1 MKKEKRR
8 IGNKVENKTEIPGVY
23 KVSEGILIN
32 KDNESLMKYKK
43 RKELFNKKNKK
54 IDSLENKINSLT
66 ADMEEIKTLL
76 KKLAK

>member
-1 MKKEKRR
+1 M
-8 IGNKVENKTEIPGVY
+8 ENKTEIPGVY